1 MRCLVVDNEFY
12 ITNFISVF
20 PVDVV
25 TLCMNS
31 SYAQTFNAEGRIN
44 LSLPSYAED
53 RGQMEASPHN
63 SSSCSF
69 QLSSQSSSD
78 RIILVLP
85 NVKKSRHAACS
96 ESTAEDEVHLTLTR
110 QITNEVQNDNSALV
124 WDLCTTATTTTTTTS
139 RGGNGTNNTV
149 LNDESMAF
157 QNMFFTAGSTVTVI
171 FNYSSFFGN
180 LDSFDG
186 RDSISIYF
194 KSFKSN
200 DRLEEDLCL
209 QCDQNDSW
217 AWHAGICS
225 DFALDC
231 TTSTPEPTEKT
242 NVLITCIP
250 TDMAEKKK
258 RSELYSIMMAGAIV
272 ITLLIVSVHCSASQ
286 GPATR
291 RPAAMDIM
299 LRDDISRRGGGGGM
313 GGGRGPFGGG
323 RKHGNG
329 PIAHV

>member
-1 MRCLVVDNEFY
+1 M
-12 ITNFISVF
+12 
-20 PVDVV
+20 V

-31 SYAQTFNAEGRIN
+31 SYAQTFNAEGSIY
-44 LSLPSYAED
+44 LSLPLDDED
-53 RGQMEASPHN
+53 RGLMEASPHD
-63 SSSCSF
+63 SPSCSF
-69 QLSSQSSSD
+69 QLSGQSSSD

-85 NVKKSRHAACS
+85 NVTKSRHAACS
-96 ESTAEDEVHLTLTR
+96 ESTAEDEVHLILTR
-110 QITNEVQNDNSALV
+110 PITNEVENDDSALV
-124 WDLCTTATTTTTTTS
+124 WDLCTTATTTTTTS

-171 FNYSSFFGN
+171 INYSSVVGN
-180 LDSFDG
+180 NPAYWLDSFDG

-200 DRLEEDLCL
+200 ERLEEDLCL

-329 PIAHV
+329 PVAHV